1 MSIDSSTTVTVASAH
16 AQGLSKESTSILAA
30 PPQDHNIAPSA
41 NTITNFFIIIVLSF
55 SGTIYVALLFVFRL
69 TTLLKKPVI

>member
-41 NTITNFFIIIVLSF
+41 NTITKFFWYNLRCTVVCVSF
-55 SGTIYVALLFVFRL
+55 NYTSQKTRHL
-69 TTLLKKPVI
+69 TGFI